1 MMKLRIDVVETDAGI
16 AVKFSSSSEHLQ
28 NCPHCIAMMALRV
41 ANSFHEA
48 MQDAMRRTVEDED
61 ETEQTVEH
69 HALH

>member
-1 MMKLRIDVVETDAGI
+1 MVKLRIDVVETETGI
-16 AVKFSSSSEHLQ
+16 TVKFKSNSEHLQ
-28 NCPHCIAMMALRV
+28 NCPHCIAMMALRI

-48 MQDAMRRTVEDED
+48 MQDAMQRAIEDED